1 MGRDAL
7 ERLREAG
14 GPDRRL
20 VSVHTPDGVLWH
32 GESMLRGAARVGHVS
47 SASIAPTL
55 GGSAALAWVHGP
67 LHGDWQVEVRGE
79 LVPCVVRERPFV
91 DPDGE
96 RLRG

>member
-1 MGRDAL
+1 MI
-7 ERLREAG
+7 
-14 GPDRRL
+14 
-20 VSVHTPDGVLWH
+20 
-32 GESMLRGAARVGHVS
+32 RGAERVGHVS

-67 LHGDWQVEVRGE
+67 LDGYGQVEVRGE